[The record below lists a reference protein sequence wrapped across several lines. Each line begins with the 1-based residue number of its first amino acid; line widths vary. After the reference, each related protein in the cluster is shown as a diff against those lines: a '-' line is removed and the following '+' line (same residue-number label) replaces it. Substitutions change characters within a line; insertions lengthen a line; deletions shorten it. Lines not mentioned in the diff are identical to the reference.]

1 MLHARQKQL
10 LYLLNCQHGLM
21 TGRELAKKLETSE
34 RTVRN
39 DILQI
44 NDVLEP
50 AGIQVRAVRGKGYW
64 LQIGDREVLHELF
77 SEGENKQTRQDRFR
91 YLMERL
97 VKSSGW
103 CDLLDLEDEMYV
115 SRSTLENDLKEI
127 RLRICESQPFL
138 PMERSGSLI
147 RLADDEYKKRNILIR
162 LYGENWDYDSR
173 EGIVLRDGL
182 LGAGLLDR
190 FRSVWKAVLRK
201 YQIELDDFGLIY
213 LILASAVA
221 NARFQEGFVLKNVE
235 HPGDTPVICQAV
247 ADFWGRMGEDIPC
260 AVPQLEY
267 PWLAGIL
274 EQLVIL
280 NFNRLGSPSLK
291 LPMDVRCDTWETQLL
306 EELRVRYG
314 VDFDQDERFCGEL
327 RLHIQALLN
336 SMISV
341 QRQSRLM
348 EAELSQQYPFAGEV
362 ARFLTGR
369 LEVLC
374 GVRLDEFNE
383 SYLLPFV
390 VTAMKRL
397 GDRHPKAKLR
407 AAVVSHLGSGLTYY
421 MMDVLNRRFGQD
433 ILLKGPFPIYDRSR
447 IDDAQPELIITTARV
462 DAFRSYDIPVVTIS
476 PLAEDEDL
484 RRVAQV
490 LGDMERARQLT
501 LLGENKT
508 GSDALQ

>member
-1 MLHARQKQL
+1 MDTYMLHARQKQL
-10 LYLLNCQHGLM
+10 LYLLNCQHSLM

-44 NDVLEP
+44 NDALEA
-50 AGIQVRAVRGKGYW
+50 AGIQIQAVRGKGYW

-91 YLMERL
+91 YLMSRL

-103 CDLLDLEDEMYV
+103 CDLLDLEEEMYI
-115 SRSTLENDLKEI
+115 SRSTLENDLKEVK
-127 RLRICESQPFL
+127 LRICDNQPFIA
-138 PMERSGSLI
+138 MERNGNLV

-190 FRSVWKAVLRK
+190 FRSVWKSVLRK

-221 NARFQEGFVLKNVE
+221 NARIQEGNVLKKVE
-235 HPGDTPVICQAV
+235 HPGTTPVIGHAV
-247 ADFWGRMGEDIPC
+247 ADFWEQVGADIPC
-260 AVPQLEY
+260 VLPQLEY
-267 PWLAGIL
+267 CWLSGIL

-280 NFNRLGSPSLK
+280 NFNRLGSPALE
-291 LPMDVRCDTWETQLL
+291 LPMDARCETFSAQLIG
-306 EELRVRYG
+306 EIRARFG
-314 VDFDQDERFCGEL
+314 VDFGQDERFCGEL

-336 SMISV
+336 CMVSV
-341 QRQSRLM
+341 QRQSRFM

-362 ARFLTGR
+362 AHYLTGR
-369 LEVLC
+369 LEALC
-374 GVRLDEFNE
+374 AVRLDEFNE

-397 GDRHPKAKLR
+397 GDRHPMAKLR

-421 MMDVLNRRFGQD
+421 MMDILNRRFGQD

-490 LGDMERARQLT
+490 LRDLEKERQHA
-501 LLGENKT
+501 LLGTEEN
-508 GSDALQ
+508 